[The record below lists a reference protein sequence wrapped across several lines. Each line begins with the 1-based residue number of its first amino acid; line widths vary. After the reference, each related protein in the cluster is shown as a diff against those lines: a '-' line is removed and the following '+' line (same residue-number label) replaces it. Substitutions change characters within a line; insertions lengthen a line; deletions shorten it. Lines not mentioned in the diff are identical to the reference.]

1 MLRSQIEQDYLNKF
15 IVQGT
20 IWQHIRLYTHKHT
33 DIHTHTLARIT
44 VRRVK
49 NQDGSYKVQD
59 NWQY

>member
-33 DIHTHTLARIT
+33 DVHTHTSAYYRKKSEKSGWKLRST
-44 VRRVK
+44 R
-49 NQDGSYKVQD
+49 
-59 NWQY
+59 